1 MIPTP
6 FSGARL
12 GSLCRSR
19 WPVRVVL
26 LLTFL
31 YGFVRPAR
39 ADVAIGTSSAS
50 FLNFEI
56 GARSSGMAGTG
67 IGFGSGVTSQFWNP
81 AFLADLNRPEVGG
94 MHATWMGDLNFEW
107 LGYARPV
114 GPNLGV
120 GSISVAYFHMPSIN
134 GVDQFDN
141 PTGEF
146 RVYDMAVTAGLARPL
161 TRSISAGLN
170 VKMLRQSLA
179 GVSGTGAAVDF
190 GTRARVAGTTLGASV
205 QNLGPSLSLNG
216 SPYPLPRQ
224 IRFGVSRGF
233 YGDRVTLAADYNIPR
248 DYYKDVR
255 IGTEIRPYE
264 LVSLRFG
271 YRKELGSTGDPST
284 GISFGVGLH
293 VKQLSLDYAMT
304 PSSVFDDV
312 HRLSFGYSFGGGG
325 EARPPE
331 PKKPEEQ
338 PAPPPPPTGPKVI
351 ARATPPKGAPA
362 AAQAAPSTT
371 AQAAAPKAA
380 PAQAAPTQVA
390 VTTGP
395 VQGPMPAPD
404 AAAAQPAPPKNVQ
417 YDVVL
422 GAFQSEDG
430 AQSELKALEILGFS
444 VKDARITQLPGGGY
458 RLSVARFGSKK
469 SADDLAATLT
479 KMSFQPR
486 VVVAQK

>member
-1 MIPTP
+1 MIPAL
-6 FSGARL
+6 FSGSRL
-12 GSLCRSR
+12 GSLRRPQWSVC
-19 WPVRVVL
+19 VVL
-26 LLTFL
+26 LLAFL

-39 ADVAIGTSSAS
+39 ADVAIGTSSAG

-81 AFLADLNRPEVGG
+81 AFLADLNRPEIGG
-94 MHATWMGDLNFEW
+94 MHASWMGDLNFEW

-114 GPNLGV
+114 SPNLGV

-146 RVYDMAVTAGLARPL
+146 RVYDMALTAGLARPL

-190 GTRARVAGTTLGASV
+190 GTRARYAGTTFGASV
-205 QNLGPSLSLNG
+205 QNLGPSLSLGG
-216 SPYPLPRQ
+216 SAYPLPRQ
-224 IRFGVSRGF
+224 IRFGMSRGF

-248 DYYKDVR
+248 DYYQDIRV
-255 IGTEIRPYE
+255 GTEVRPYE
-264 LVSLRFG
+264 IVSLRLG
-271 YRKELGSTGDPST
+271 YRKELGSSGDPST
-284 GISFGVGLH
+284 GISFGIGLH

-312 HRLSFGYSFGGGG
+312 QRLSFGYSFGGGG
-325 EARPPE
+325 EERPPE
-331 PKKPEEQ
+331 PKKPEEK

-351 ARATPPKGAPA
+351 ARATPPKSAPA
-362 AAQAAPSTT
+362 TTQASQST
-371 AQAAAPKAA
+371 AQASAAKAAPAPAA
-380 PAQAAPTQVA
+380 PAQAVVA
-390 VTTGP
+390 TGP
-395 VQGPMPAPD
+395 VQGPMLPTDAPAPS
-404 AAAAQPAPPKNVQ
+404 PAPSKSLQ

-422 GAFQSEDG
+422 GAFQTEDG
-430 AQSELKALEILGFS
+430 ARSELKALEILGFS
-444 VKDARITQLPGGGY
+444 VKDARIAALPGGGY
-458 RLSVARFGSKK
+458 RLSVARFGSRK

-486 VVVAQK
+486 VEVAQK

>member
-1 MIPTP
+1 MIPAP
-6 FSGARL
+6 FSGSRL
-12 GSLCRSR
+12 GSLHRSR
-19 WPVRVVL
+19 WSVCVVL
-26 LLTFL
+26 LLAFL

-94 MHATWMGDLNFEW
+94 MHASWMGDLNFEW

-114 GPNLGV
+114 SPTLGV
-120 GSISVAYFHMPSIN
+120 GSISVAYFHMPSIA

-161 TRSISAGLN
+161 TRAISAGLN

-190 GTRARVAGTTLGASV
+190 GTRARYAGTTFGASV

-224 IRFGVSRGF
+224 IRFGLSRGF

-248 DYYKDVR
+248 DYYKDIRV
-255 IGTEIRPYE
+255 GTEIRPYQ

-325 EARPPE
+325 EERPPE

-351 ARATPPKGAPA
+351 ARATPPKRAPA
-362 AAQAAPSTT
+362 APQAAPSTT
-371 AQAAAPKAA
+371 QASAAK
-380 PAQAAPTQVA
+380 AAPTQVA
-390 VTTGP
+390 AAIGP

-404 AAAAQPAPPKNVQ
+404 ASASSPAPSKSVL

-430 AQSELKALEILGFS
+430 AKSELKALEILGFS
-444 VKDARITQLPGGGY
+444 VKDARISALPGGGY
-458 RLSVARFGSKK
+458 RLSVARFGSRK
-469 SADDLAATLT
+469 SADDLAASLS
-479 KMSFQPR
+479 KMSFQPH
-486 VVVAQK
+486 VEVAQR